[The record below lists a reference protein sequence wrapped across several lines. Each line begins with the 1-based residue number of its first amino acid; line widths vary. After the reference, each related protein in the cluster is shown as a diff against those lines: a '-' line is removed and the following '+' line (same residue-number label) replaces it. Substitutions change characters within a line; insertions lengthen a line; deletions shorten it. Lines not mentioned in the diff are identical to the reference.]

1 MKETFTWWNMSDSP
15 LVANL
20 PVTVNMYTLRY
31 PAYVPSEKEV
41 LIQIGSIAGTCY
53 TSSMKE
59 DKCIARAFAT
69 IKNGHHSPWEHVLIT
84 TVSQVDRGVSH
95 ALVRHRHTA
104 FQQQSTIYTRF
115 KDKVPVIS
123 MPSEDPFTGVAYPE
137 PLPCIK
143 DSVTKSVESYM
154 EATKNGVYPS
164 EARDVL
170 PTCLAT
176 DLVITAGMREYM
188 YMIQRRCGPG
198 DSLRM
203 HVWCYKLRRLLEEH
217 YPRITEAFDTWYT
230 RHPL

>member
-20 PVTVNMYTLRY
+20 PVTVNMFSAHMPT
-31 PAYVPSEKEV
+31 EKEV
-41 LIQIGSIAGTCY
+41 LVRVGSIAGTCY

-69 IKNGHHSPWEHVLIT
+69 IKNGHHSPWEHVIIT

-95 ALVRHRHTA
+95 ALVRHRHAT

-115 KDKVPVIS
+115 KDRVPVIA

-154 EATKNGVYPS
+154 EATKSGVHPS

-176 DLVITAGMREYM
+176 DLVITAGIREYM
-188 YMIQRRCGPG
+188 YMLHRRCGPG

-203 HVWCYKLRRLLEEH
+203 HVWCYKLRKLLEEH
-217 YPRITEAFDTWYT
+217 YPNITEAFDTWYV